1 MLSQPVTAEGAVR
14 SAEKLEGPTTPTGK
28 VIHLLKDLSAKITS
42 AGKDEATSYDKFA
55 CFCKEQADGKLYA
68 IEKSNKTIEG
78 QNARI
83 EELSAEIDEFATA
96 ISELEGKIS
105 EKETETS
112 ALEEERAKEHAAYV
126 NRSAEAEGAIDAVG
140 RAIVALKGSKASLP
154 GKTELLA
161 MMALAQVREVVLRS
175 RLVSL
180 TAAQARALGSQPG
193 APHSYSYHSDEI
205 IQTLE
210 GLLDTFKKEKA
221 VLDTEEL
228 EAKAAFEKVRLGLQN
243 EAKFAGMEKAEK
255 EKLEAK
261 AQEEKHA
268 TEEAMAEETTA
279 KNADNAFLDV
289 LTAECEEKAQ
299 FWDQRSQTR
308 AAELTAISEA
318 IEALETG
325 VVPNAGANKKL
336 TGLQVRQT
344 VKKSAASF
352 RAPSFLQLRGSG
364 SGSPAGVPRAELL
377 RLLDA
382 ASSRLGSSALALAAL
397 QVRAA
402 TDPTDHFVKVRGIIN
417 DLIAKLEAEALA
429 EETQKGFC
437 DEQIKKAVTA
447 RDEAISNEEAF
458 SKDLDSKQAQV
469 NELEKKIADL
479 SQEIADNKKAL
490 LEATELRGEERTEN
504 EKVIADATA
513 GKEAVA
519 QAIKV
524 LTEFYDS
531 AAGVAFL
538 QRRAGF
544 VPAGSDRTGATV
556 SDLAPEV
563 FGGEYQG
570 EQDSA
575 KGIIG
580 LLQVIHDDFDRTITA
595 TGDEETGAESDF
607 EEFKSENEG
616 DTLAKNTEVEAK
628 DSEITSLKEELVQLQ
643 EDIADVKKE
652 HQAQLDEL
660 ARLKEMCVEGAE
672 SYEERVEKRQQEI
685 EALKEA
691 HAILENWKGL

>member
-42 AGKDEATSYDKFA
+42 AGKDEAASYDKFA

-83 EELSAEIDEFATA
+83 EELGAEIDELATA
-96 ISELEGKIS
+96 LSELEGKIS
-105 EKETETS
+105 EKESETS
-112 ALEEERAKEHAAYV
+112 ELEEERAKEHAAYA

-140 RAIVALKGSKASLP
+140 RAIDALKGSKASLP

-161 MMALAQVREVVLRS
+161 MMALAQVREAVLRS
-175 RLVSL
+175 RLVGL
-180 TAAQARALGSQPG
+180 TAGQAKILGSQPG
-193 APHSYSYHSDEI
+193 GPHAYSYHSDEI

-228 EAKAAFEKVRLGLQN
+228 DAKAAFEKVRLGLQH

-268 TEEAMAEETTA
+268 TEEAMAEEITA
-279 KNADNAFLDV
+279 KDADKAFLDV

-336 TGLQVRQT
+336 TDLQARQT
-344 VKKSAASF
+344 VKKSAATSM
-352 RAPSFLQLRGSG
+352 APSFLQLRGSNG
-364 SGSPAGVPRAELL
+364 GSPEGTPRAELL

-397 QVRAA
+397 QVRATA
-402 TDPTDHFVKVRGIIN
+402 DHFVRVRAIIN
-417 DLIAKLEAEALA
+417 DLISKLEAEATA

-437 DEQIKKAVTA
+437 DEQIKKAVAA
-447 RDEAISNEEAF
+447 RDEAKSSDEAF
-458 SKDLDSKQAQV
+458 SKDLDSKQAQG

-504 EKVIADATA
+504 EKVIGDATA

-519 QAIKV
+519 KAIQV
-524 LTEFYDS
+524 LTEFYAS
-531 AAGVAFL
+531 AAGEAFL

-544 VPAGSDRTGATV
+544 VPAGSDRSGATV

-607 EEFKSENEG
+607 EEFKSETEG
-616 DTLAKNTEVEAK
+616 DTSAKNGEVEAK
-628 DSEITSLKEELVQLQ
+628 ESEITSLKEALVQLQ

-652 HQAQLDEL
+652 HQAKLDEL
-660 ARLKEMCVEGAE
+660 ERLKEMCVEGAE

-691 HAILENWKGL
+691 LAILENWKGL

>member
-1 MLSQPVTAEGAVR
+1 MNAEGAVR

-28 VIHLLKDLSAKITS
+28 VIHLLNDLSAKITS
-42 AGKDEATSYDKFA
+42 AGKDEAASYDKFA

-68 IEKSNKTIEG
+68 IEKSKKTIEG

-83 EELSAEIDEFATA
+83 EELGVETDEFATA
-96 ISELEGKIS
+96 ISELGGKIL
-105 EKETETS
+105 EKESETS
-112 ALEEERAKEHAAYV
+112 ELEEERAKEHAAYA

-161 MMALAQVREVVLRS
+161 VMALAQVREAVLRS
-175 RLVSL
+175 RLVGL
-180 TAAQARALGSQPG
+180 TAGQAKTLGLQPG
-193 APHSYSYHSDEI
+193 DPHSYSYHSDDI

-210 GLLDTFKKEKA
+210 GLLGTFKKEKA
-221 VLDTEEL
+221 VLDTEEF

-243 EAKFAGMEKAEK
+243 EAKFAGMEKVEK
-255 EKLEAK
+255 EKLDAK

-268 TEEAMAEETTA
+268 TEEAMAEETA
-279 KNADNAFLDV
+279 ARDADQAFLDV

-325 VVPNAGANKKL
+325 VVPNVGANKKL
-336 TGLQVRQT
+336 TDLQVRHT
-344 VKKSAASF
+344 VKKSAATF
-352 RAPSFLQLRGSG
+352 TPSFLQLRGSG
-364 SGSPAGVPRAELL
+364 GGSLAGAPRAELL

-397 QVRAA
+397 QVRA
-402 TDPTDHFVKVRGIIN
+402 TEDHFVKIRAIIN
-417 DLIAKLEAEALA
+417 DLIAKLEAQAGA

-447 RDEAISNEEAF
+447 RDEAISNDEAF

-504 EKVIADATA
+504 EKVLGDATA

-524 LTEFYDS
+524 LTEFYES
-531 AAGVAFL
+531 AAGAAFL

-544 VPAGSDRTGATV
+544 VPAGSDRSGATV

-580 LLQVIHDDFDRTITA
+580 LLQVVHDDFDRTITA

-607 EEFKSENEG
+607 GELKSANEG
-616 DTLAKNTEVEAK
+616 DTSAKNGEVEAK

-643 EDIADVKKE
+643 EDIFDVKKE

-660 ARLKEMCVEGAE
+660 ESLKEMCVEGTE

-685 EALKEA
+685 ESLKEA
-691 HAILENWKGL
+691 LAILENWKGL

>member
-1 MLSQPVTAEGAVR
+1 VLSQPVTAEAAVR
-14 SAEKLEGPTTPTGK
+14 SAEKLGGSTTPTGK
-28 VIHLLKDLSAKITS
+28 VIHLLQDLSEKITT
-42 AGKDEATSYDKFA
+42 AGKDEAASYDKFA

-83 EELSAEIDEFATA
+83 EELGAEIGELATA
-96 ISELEGKIS
+96 MSDLEGKIV
-105 EKETETS
+105 EKEGEIS
-112 ALEEERAKEHAAYV
+112 QLEEERAKEHAAYA
-126 NRSAEAEGAIDAVG
+126 NRSAEAVGAIDAVG
-140 RAIVALKGSKASLP
+140 RAIVALKGSKASLS
-154 GKTELLA
+154 GEAELLA
-161 MMALAQVREVVLRS
+161 MLALAQVREEVLRS
-175 RLVSL
+175 RLVGL
-180 TAAQARALGSQPG
+180 TASQARALGAQPG
-193 APHSYSYHSDEI
+193 DPHSYSYHSDEI

-221 VLDTEEL
+221 VLDTEEFD
-228 EAKAAFEKVRLGLQN
+228 AKAAFEKVRLGLQN

-268 TEEAMAEETTA
+268 TEEAVAEETTA
-279 KNADNAFLDV
+279 RNADQAFLDV

-308 AAELTAISEA
+308 AAELTAISQA

-325 VVPNAGANKKL
+325 VVPNAGANRKL
-336 TGLQVRQT
+336 TDLQVRRT
-344 VKKSAASF
+344 VKKSAATL

-364 SGSPAGVPRAELL
+364 EVSPASAPRLELL

-382 ASSRLGSSALALAAL
+382 ASSRLGSSALALVAL
-397 QVRAA
+397 QVRA
-402 TDPTDHFVKVRGIIN
+402 TTDHFVKVRAIIN
-417 DLIAKLEAEALA
+417 DLITKLEAQAQA

-437 DEQIKKAVTA
+437 DEQIKGAVTA
-447 RDEAISNEEAF
+447 RDQAVSSEEAF
-458 SKDLDSKQAQV
+458 SKELDSKQAQV
-469 NELEKKIADL
+469 NELEKTIADL
-479 SQEIADNKKAL
+479 SQQIAQNKKAL

-504 EKVIADATA
+504 EKVIGDATA

-519 QAIKV
+519 HAIQV
-524 LTEFYDS
+524 LTGFYQS

-538 QRRAGF
+538 QRRARF
-544 VPAGSDRTGATV
+544 VPASSDRSGATV

-563 FGGEYQG
+563 FGGAYAG

-616 DTLAKNTEVEAK
+616 DTSAVNANVEAK
-628 DSEITSLKEELVQLQ
+628 ESTITSLKEELVQLQ

-672 SYEERVEKRQQEI
+672 SYEERLEKRRQEI

-691 HAILENWKGL
+691 LAILENWKGS

>member
-1 MLSQPVTAEGAVR
+1 MSQPVTAEGAVR

-42 AGKDEATSYDKFA
+42 AGKDEAASYDKFA

-83 EELSAEIDEFATA
+83 EELGAEIDELATA
-96 ISELEGKIS
+96 MSELEGKIS
-105 EKETETS
+105 EKESETS
-112 ALEEERAKEHAAYV
+112 ELEEERAKEHAAYA

-161 MMALAQVREVVLRS
+161 MVALSQVRDAVLRS

-180 TAAQARALGSQPG
+180 TAGQAKALGSRPG
-193 APHSYSYHSDEI
+193 DPHSYSYHSDEI
-205 IQTLE
+205 IRTLE

-268 TEEAMAEETTA
+268 TEEAMAEEITA
-279 KNADNAFLDV
+279 KDADKAFLDV

-336 TGLQVRQT
+336 TDLQARQT
-344 VKKSAASF
+344 VKQPAATS

-364 SGSPAGVPRAELL
+364 GGPPGGAPRAELL

-397 QVRAA
+397 QVRA
-402 TDPTDHFVKVRGIIN
+402 TTDHFARVRAIIN
-417 DLIAKLEAEALA
+417 DLIGKLEAQARA

-437 DEQIKKAVTA
+437 DEQIEKAVTA
-447 RDEAISNEEAF
+447 RDEAISSDEAF

-504 EKVIADATA
+504 EKVIGDATA

-524 LTEFYDS
+524 LTEFYES

-544 VPAGSDRTGATV
+544 VPAGSDRSGATV

-563 FGGEYQG
+563 FGGKYEG

-580 LLQVIHDDFDRTITA
+580 LLQVIHDDFDRTVTE
-595 TGDEETGAESDF
+595 TGDEEAGAESDF
-607 EEFKSENEG
+607 EEFKSETEG
-616 DTLAKNTEVEAK
+616 DTSAKNGEVEAK
-628 DSEITSLKEELVQLQ
+628 ESEVTSLKEALVQLQ

-660 ARLKEMCVEGAE
+660 ERLKEMCVEGAE

-691 HAILENWKGL
+691 LAILENWKGL